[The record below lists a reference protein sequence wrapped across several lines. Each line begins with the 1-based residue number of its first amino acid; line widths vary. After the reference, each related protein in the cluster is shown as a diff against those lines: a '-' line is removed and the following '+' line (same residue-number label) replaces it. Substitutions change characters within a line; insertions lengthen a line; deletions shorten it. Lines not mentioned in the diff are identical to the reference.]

1 MDSDNETDA
10 MSEDERRQHA
20 KIAMGVDPDE

>member
-1 MDSDNETDA
+1 MESDNKTDE
-10 MSEDERRQHA
+10 MSEDERNQHA